1 VTEEPRA
8 ERPVLEVSDLAVE
21 FDVGGGWRRTVQNV
35 GYAVAPGEVLAIV
48 GESGSGKTVSSL
60 AILGLLGRN
69 ARVTGS
75 VRLNGREILNAPET
89 RLRSMRA
96 REVSM
101 IFQEPMTALNPVFR
115 VGHQLTEVLR
125 VRGGHTRAS
134 ARIRAMELL
143 DLVELPDPKRA
154 FDAYPHQLSGGQRQ
168 RAMIALAISCDPSL
182 IFADEPTTA
191 LDVTIQREI
200 LELLRRLRDR
210 TNSALVLIT
219 HDLGVVAD
227 TADRILVMRGG
238 EIVEAGTVDEVF
250 ARPAHPY
257 TRQLLA
263 AVPTLGAGG
272 GDADEAAERPAPVIS
287 IDDAVVEYRTRGRGR
302 FAAVEN
308 VSFEIGEGE
317 IVGVVGES
325 GSGKTTLAKAIVGL
339 QAFSGGSVT
348 FAGGDLVGARGRRLR
363 EARRR
368 IGFVFQDPGS
378 SLNPR
383 RKVGD
388 SVGEPMR
395 VASGFSRAAI
405 RARVAEV
412 LGAVQLP
419 ADVADRYPH
428 ELSGGQRQRVGI
440 ARAIIMRPSLLIA
453 DEPTSALDVSVQQRV
468 LEIFR
473 ELQRE
478 MGFAC
483 LFVSHDLAVVDS
495 LSSRIVVMKHGHLV
509 EEGTPDQ
516 VIRAPKEDYTRR
528 LVDAIPLPDPRIQR
542 ERREQR
548 EAERAGALTNSG

>member
-1 VTEEPRA
+1 
-8 ERPVLEVSDLAVE
+8 VLEVSDLAVE
-21 FDVGGGWRRTVQNV
+21 FDVGGGWRRAVQNV

-75 VRLNGREILNAPET
+75 VKLNGREILNAPET

-115 VGHQLTEVLR
+115 VGQQLTEVLR

-200 LELLRRLRDR
+200 LELLRRLRDT

-263 AVPTLGAGG
+263 AVPTLGSGG
-272 GDADEAAERPAPVIS
+272 GDAGEAAQRPAPVIS

-308 VSFEIGEGE
+308 VSFDIGEGE

-412 LGAVQLP
+412 LAAVQLP

-473 ELQRE
+473 ELQRD

>member
-1 VTEEPRA
+1 M
-8 ERPVLEVSDLAVE
+8 LEVSDLAVE
-21 FDVGGGWRRTVQNV
+21 FDVGGGWRRAVQNV

-75 VRLNGREILNAPET
+75 VKLNGREILNAPET

-115 VGHQLTEVLR
+115 VGQQLTEVLR

-200 LELLRRLRDR
+200 LELLRRLRDT

-263 AVPTLGAGG
+263 AVPTLGSGG
-272 GDADEAAERPAPVIS
+272 GDAGEAAQRPAPVIS

-308 VSFEIGEGE
+308 VSFDIGEGE

-412 LGAVQLP
+412 LAAVQLP

-473 ELQRE
+473 ELQRD

>member
-1 VTEEPRA
+1 MTEESRA
-8 ERPVLEVSDLAVE
+8 GGPVLEVADLAIE
-21 FDVGGGWRRTVQNV
+21 FNVGGGWKRTLHDV
-35 GYAVAPGEVLAIV
+35 GYTVSPGEVLAIV

-75 VRLNGREILNAPET
+75 VKLNGREILNAPDT

-115 VGHQLTEVLR
+115 VGQQLTEVLR
-125 VRGGHTRAS
+125 VRGGHTRSS

-200 LELLRRLRDR
+200 LELLRRLRDK

-227 TADRILVMRGG
+227 TADRIIVMRGG
-238 EIVEAGTVDEVF
+238 EIVEVGTVAEVF
-250 ARPAHPY
+250 ASPAHPY

-263 AVPTLGAGG
+263 AVPTLGSGG
-272 GDADEAAERPAPVIS
+272 GDHDGTSERPAPVIA
-287 IDDAVVEYRTRGRGR
+287 IEDAVVEYRTRRRGR
-302 FAAVEN
+302 FAAVER
-308 VSFEIGEGE
+308 VSFDIGEGE

-395 VASGFSRAAI
+395 VAGGFSSASI

-412 LGAVQLP
+412 LEAVQLP
-419 ADVADRYPH
+419 SDAADRYPH

-473 ELQRE
+473 GLQRE

-495 LSSRIVVMKHGHLV
+495 LSSRIVVMNHGHLV

-516 VIRAPKEDYTRR
+516 VIRAPKEEYTRR
-528 LVDAIPLPDPRIQR
+528 LVDAIPLPDPQIQR
-542 ERREQR
+542 ERRERR
-548 EAERAGALTNSG
+548 EAQRVLEETG